1 MGVRD
6 QCQAL
11 TGLPSRKGFPSGSV
25 VKNPPAN
32 ARDSGLILGSGKC
45 PGEGNGNPL
54 QCSCLE
60 NSMDC
65 IVHGDTKSWT
75 QLSDLHF
82 F

>member
-32 ARDSGLILGSGKC
+32 ARD
-45 PGEGNGNPL
+45 PGIEPMSPALAGTFITTEPPGQPL
-54 QCSCLE
+54 LLF
-60 NSMDC
+60 
-65 IVHGDTKSWT
+65 
-75 QLSDLHF
+75 LSPTITAN
-82 F
+82 